1 MARGKKYSQ
10 LELQAKHTIA
20 CAKEE
25 FGTKIQGYLINWS
38 IATDDGGKFIQ
49 GFIEDSQAAD
59 ELRTK
64 MPMKFMGFRT
74 IVSFVTLVEEAQAL
88 KTFQYKDY

>member
-38 IATDDGGKFIQ
+38 IATDDGGKFNTKTTNLLTSVIQ
-49 GFIEDSQAAD
+49 SVIIIYESWRFS
-59 ELRTK
+59 
-64 MPMKFMGFRT
+64 T
-74 IVSFVTLVEEAQAL
+74 ICHG
-88 KTFQYKDY
+88 

>member
-1 MARGKKYSQ
+1 MERDKKYSQ
-10 LELQAKHTIA
+10 LELQAKHTIE
-20 CAKEE
+20 CAKKE

-49 GFIEDSQAAD
+49 GFIEDPQAAH

-64 MPMKFMGFRT
+64 MPIKFMGFRT
-74 IVSFVTLVEEAQAL
+74 IVSFVTLMEEAQAL